1 MKNNL
6 DLWYDAVA
14 AALSTLLEQFA
25 AFIPSFLAATV
36 ILVIGYIVAKLV
48 KVSVSALLKKAELKQ
63 LVDSTGI
70 NEQLGRFGNKT
81 TASSIISS
89 MFFWIIMLLFVV
101 TAADSLS
108 LAQLSNTID
117 RFILF
122 VPKIIAAIFIGI
134 FGLVIANL
142 FKAVVYDSAKAAGFD
157 FAEPA
162 SKVAF
167 AIIVTITVSLA
178 ISQLEIDTKLLN
190 YVVSIAIASLGLG
203 AALSLGLGSKN
214 ASEQIIYSVYIADLV
229 KVGDKVTLSNGTQ
242 GVVKEI
248 GAVATKIAITDS
260 ESLIIN
266 NKDFVNLLKITDQ

>member
-6 DLWYDAVA
+6 DMWYDAIA
-14 AALSTLLEQFA
+14 AALSTMLEQFA
-25 AFIPSFLAATV
+25 AFIPSFLAAMV

-48 KVSVSALLKKAELKQ
+48 KLSVSALLKKAELKQ

-70 NEQLGRFGNKT
+70 NSQLERFGKKT

-101 TAADSLS
+101 TAADSLN
-108 LAQLSNTID
+108 LEQLSNTID
-117 RFILF
+117 RFVLY
-122 VPKIIAAIFIGI
+122 VPKIIAAIFISI
-134 FGLVIANL
+134 FGLVVANL
-142 FKAVVYDSAKAAGFD
+142 FKAIVFDSAKAAGFD

-190 YVVSIAIASLGLG
+190 YVVSITIASLGLG

-229 KVGDKVTLSNGTQ
+229 KVGDTITLENGTQ
-242 GVVKEI
+242 GIVEDI
-248 GAVATKIAITDS
+248 GAIATKIAINDK

-266 NKDFVNLLKITDQ
+266 NKDFVDLLKVTKK